1 MISKQSKLDNEES
14 YSHVNNAFK
23 KLNKISNCDGD
34 FTSLIIDEKIGKKQV
49 SHYKKLNLE
58 IKKPTKDHSDEI
70 LCDINTEKYYK
81 IFKLINEKPKPEE
94 KTSQITG
101 IVKVVD
107 LEKHSFKIESTY
119 GDETKIIRCDFDKK
133 YEEFMVENFN
143 KEISIELKKFTEK
156 FIDKNLNK
164 SYELVN
170 ILN

>member
-1 MISKQSKLDNEES
+1 MKNQNLK
-14 YSHVNNAFK
+14 
-23 KLNKISNCDGD
+23 
-34 FTSLIIDEKIGKKQV
+34 KKQA
-49 SHYKKLNLE
+49 K
-58 IKKPTKDHSDEI
+58 
-70 LCDINTEKYYK
+70 
-81 IFKLINEKPKPEE
+81 
-94 KTSQITG
+94 SQELL
-101 IVKVVD
+101 KVVD